1 METIDGLA
9 DIPIVE
15 EDAAVMCASCANP
28 DGRIVE
34 MSEGGDRAVT
44 LDKTRSQSYRVA
56 RDLGNLQAALKGP
69 SSYSKR
75 YVRRAV
81 LRKTN
86 RTTYRVLRSF
96 KL

>member
-1 METIDGLA
+1 M
-9 DIPIVE
+9 
-15 EDAAVMCASCANP
+15 
-28 DGRIVE
+28 
-34 MSEGGDRAVT
+34 T
-44 LDKTRSQSYRVA
+44 LNKARSQSYRVA

-86 RTTYRVLRSF
+86 RTTYKLLRGF
-96 KL
+96 GL